1 MFTSQSFS
9 IPLTR
14 IVAIILILAAQS
26 SSAWSQS
33 KSAKY
38 SIVHDRRNKTLLLTD
53 GEGRLTMGID
63 YKDKCVVDKLFSNE
77 AISLCGPSGVYSGV
91 IVDNRE
97 YSTRGNIASPA
108 VSRQG
113 NSVTI
118 SNIGY
123 RAPGMLINERWIFK
137 VHPDHIRW
145 RIERTYRTAGVI
157 DEALVPA
164 WNFKSLSSWNAALLG
179 NGGVAWFKLFDSLN
193 ATYGVHTDAL
203 TFYNR
208 DNGACLRLVA
218 DAGASN
224 RVAVRFSRQPDNQLT
239 CSFSVS
245 NAELNPK
252 YDQGTNRRRYLPGR
266 QDVWSAFHARAT
278 TVIVEY
284 TITALEFEKEYDRG
298 TIKHFDGEAVRTLL
312 NTIAR
317 VGVVDTRLHGSNS
330 WRTPYGPAC
339 LHEHWIA
346 QIGLALNDQQYLDAY
361 KVTLDYFRD
370 KAIEADGRVK
380 SRWAYTCEDAKPGTC
395 DSLGFYETQWGYL
408 LDSQPSY
415 VTNVAELFDLTGD
428 MKWLGTHKTAC
439 ERAIEYLMKRDSNG
453 NGLVEMMTSDHTE
466 GKSSDW
472 IDVIWASY
480 ENAFVNAELYYAL
493 TLWSEI
499 EDLLGDGSQASM
511 FRAFAQKLKMSF
523 NKTTDEGGFWEPRH
537 QWYVHW
543 RDKDNSVHGDNMT
556 VPVNFMAVA
565 YGLCDDTA
573 RSRAILN
580 QIETQMQKESLF
592 AWPLCLFSYAPGEGA
607 SWQWP
612 FPNYE
617 NGDIFLSWAEVG
629 IRAYAQYDPGIAVKY
644 VDSVLAK
651 YRKDGLAFQRYLR
664 KTQEGAGDDI
674 LAGNCFAIVG
684 LYRDVYGV
692 QPKYNRLYLEPH
704 LIPQLNGTR
713 LKYRLRQQLYEIDL
727 STNEYRMQAKNFG
740 VATKDPFGMNV
751 AGNTLE
757 YFHADGRS
765 YWMKLTK
772 TTKDPVNI
780 AILDWGASAAE
791 YRRWRESCSNP
802 RETID
807 HLVADLKPDSTYAVH
822 KDGKLFASVRSN
834 ARGEIRFRSS
844 GGTGSHVFEVKR

>member
-1 MFTSQSFS
+1 M
-9 IPLTR
+9 
-14 IVAIILILAAQS
+14 
-26 SSAWSQS
+26 
-33 KSAKY
+33 
-38 SIVHDRRNKTLLLTD
+38 
-53 GEGRLTMGID
+53 
-63 YKDKCVVDKLFSNE
+63 
-77 AISLCGPSGVYSGV
+77 
-91 IVDNRE
+91 
-97 YSTRGNIASPA
+97 
-108 VSRQG
+108 
-113 NSVTI
+113 
-118 SNIGY
+118 
-123 RAPGMLINERWIFK
+123 
-137 VHPDHIRW
+137 
-145 RIERTYRTAGVI
+145 
-157 DEALVPA
+157 
-164 WNFKSLSSWNAALLG
+164 
-179 NGGVAWFKLFDSLN
+179 
-193 ATYGVHTDAL
+193 
-203 TFYNR
+203 
-208 DNGACLRLVA
+208 
-218 DAGASN
+218 
-224 RVAVRFSRQPDNQLT
+224 
-239 CSFSVS
+239 
-245 NAELNPK
+245 
-252 YDQGTNRRRYLPGR
+252 
-266 QDVWSAFHARAT
+266 
-278 TVIVEY
+278 
-284 TITALEFEKEYDRG
+284 
-298 TIKHFDGEAVRTLL
+298 
-312 NTIAR
+312 
-317 VGVVDTRLHGSNS
+317 
-330 WRTPYGPAC
+330 
-339 LHEHWIA
+339 
-346 QIGLALNDQQYLDAY
+346 
-361 KVTLDYFRD
+361 
-370 KAIEADGRVK
+370 
-380 SRWAYTCEDAKPGTC
+380 
-395 DSLGFYETQWGYL
+395 
-408 LDSQPSY
+408 
-415 VTNVAELFDLTGD
+415 AELFDLTGD

-757 YFHADGRS
+757 YFHADRRS
-765 YWMKLTK
+765 YSMKLTRM
-772 TTKDPVNI
+772 TNDPVNI
-780 AILDWGASAAE
+780 VILNGAVSSAD

-802 RETID
+802 KETID
-807 HLVADLKPDSTYAVH
+807 HLVADLKPDNTYAVH
-822 KDGKLFASVRSN
+822 KDGRLFASVRSN

-844 GGTGSHVFEVKR
+844 GGAASHVFEVKR